1 MRFSTSAAVISAAVL
16 SQVSAQDT
24 PISVF
29 TLKAWNPQSTL
40 QGQAVNAAGR
50 AFYLGLESPATYC
63 PLTTVDSCPAGNETV
78 VYEGGMSLAVVVPGG
93 QMTYV
98 ETSGAVGFTQAHS
111 ASVPAGA
118 YIGGFTTYTTLDGN
132 GANQTIVSWETP
144 GYPTFAGLVACPKTP
159 VYVDA
164 SATHQIYGRTPG
176 FNQTNCV
183 ELKGLI
189 AVGQPNSDAGAW
201 QYT

>member
-1 MRFSTSAAVISAAVL
+1 MRFSTSAAVISAVL

-29 TLKAWNPQSTL
+29 TLKAWNPSSTL

-50 AFYLGLESPATYC
+50 AFYLGLDGPATYC
-63 PLTTVDSCPAGNETV
+63 PLTPAESCPAGNETV
-78 VYEGGMSLAVVVPGG
+78 VYKGGMSLSVVVPGG
-93 QMTYV
+93 QQTYV

-111 ASVPAGA
+111 ASVPLGA

-132 GANQTIVSWETP
+132 GVNQTIVSWETP
-144 GYPTFAGLVACPKTP
+144 EHPTFAGLVACPKVP
-159 VYVDA
+159 EYVDA

-176 FNQTNCV
+176 FNQTDCV
-183 ELKGLI
+183 ELKGLV
-189 AVGQPNSDAGAW
+189 AVAQPNNDAGAW
-201 QYT
+201 QYI